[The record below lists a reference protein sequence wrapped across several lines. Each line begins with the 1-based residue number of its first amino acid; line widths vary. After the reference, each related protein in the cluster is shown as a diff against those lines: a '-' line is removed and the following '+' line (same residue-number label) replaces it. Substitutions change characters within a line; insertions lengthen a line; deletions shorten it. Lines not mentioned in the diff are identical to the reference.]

1 MTNIQSITD
10 PRILLAGGG
19 TGGHLY
25 PGLTLAKTI
34 SAKVPSSRI
43 TFIGSNYG
51 LDEQLVPKEGFRL
64 VKLSTGRGSPI
75 SFKQPLNTIRFIRA
89 IWQCFWLFSKEKPD
103 VVVSLGG
110 FAAAVPGI
118 VAAWKNIPLVLLEQN
133 VIPGRV
139 TRILSRWATEIHL
152 QFNESRQFLENTKSA
167 LIHSGSPVREDISEL
182 FNINHDKTH
191 FLVMGGSQG
200 AEKLNEIVM
209 AIAPDLVKAEIPLIH
224 ITGKNDIQKVKT
236 AYSDLGDIA
245 EAVAF
250 ENNVASLYARTK
262 LALMRG
268 GASTAAEL
276 ALAGTPSIIVPF
288 PSSRDDHQ
296 MVNARTMAD
305 RNAALICPQDTLSP
319 ENLLRLITSLWND
332 KNRLAR
338 ISQAISYFAKPN
350 ASDEIAERVL
360 VLTKH

>member
-1 MTNIQSITD
+1 MINSELKSS
-10 PRILLAGGG
+10 PLILLAGGG

-34 SAKVPSSRI
+34 TAKEPSSKI

-51 LDEQLVPKEGFRL
+51 LDGQLVPQEGYKL
-64 VKLSTGRGSPI
+64 IKLSTGRGSPV
-75 SFKQPLNTIRFIRA
+75 SFNKPLNTIRFIRA

-118 VAAWKNIPLVLLEQN
+118 VAAWKNIPLILLEQN

-152 QFNESRQFLENTKSA
+152 QFDESRQYLENTKCSM
-167 LIHSGSPVREDISEL
+167 IHSGSPVREDISEL
-182 FNINHDKTH
+182 FDKKHDKTH

-209 AIAPDLVKAEIPLIH
+209 TIAPELMKAGIPLIH
-224 ITGKNDIQKVKT
+224 ITGINDIEKVKT
-236 AYSDLGDIA
+236 AYMDLGEMA
-245 EAVAF
+245 VAVAF
-250 ENNVASLYARTK
+250 ENNVGALYKKTK

-276 ALAGTPSIIVPF
+276 ALAHIPSVIVPF

-319 ENLLRLITSLWND
+319 DNLLRLIISLWND

-338 ISQAISYFAKPN
+338 IGEAIGNFAKPE
-350 ASDEIAERVL
+350 AADEIAEKVL
-360 VLTKH
+360 AFTKK